1 MLGTKSL
8 CKLTGCIYRMLN
20 WKLFVFIQ
28 FVSIYNEI
36 AFINSADLNS
46 FGETASAQRFTSQT
60 YLRSMNVWVC
70 LCLGCAYDH
79 VWYVIICIR
88 AVIAAS
94 LHYLKQI
101 CSAHAAHSHTRTHK
115 HINSLIGDLFLIWSL
130 CVPFIFYSFA
140 IHNNIGWQLPNNSGR
155 ARSYSV

>member
-101 CSAHAAHSHTRTHK
+101 CSAHAAHSHTHTSTYKLTHWRSISDLISVCAV
-115 HINSLIGDLFLIWSL
+115 HILLICDPQQHWMTT
-130 CVPFIFYSFA
+130 A
-140 IHNNIGWQLPNNSGR
+140 E
-155 ARSYSV
+155 